1 MITYFIFSND
11 LILANNLSNAIL
23 KSNSNAQAIG
33 ISKTLSKSSIHSCN
47 TLLPHVIIATKSMHK
62 KLLDKL
68 HFNYYSI
75 IIPQN
80 EGLVTLPITNK
91 VKKLTRDIK
100 FSQKLDSNNFKKYTI
115 AKLEKSK
122 FNVALSGT
130 QYLLDCI
137 MYIYTNPYYN
147 LNRTTMK
154 NLYWLI
160 AHKYSINTDIV
171 IWNIR
176 TAINEMCKYTTQKY
190 RTDLYGLDYGIT
202 TLHII
207 KAFIISN

>member
-1 MITYFIFSND
+1 
-11 LILANNLSNAIL
+11 
-23 KSNSNAQAIG
+23 
-33 ISKTLSKSSIHSCN
+33 
-47 TLLPHVIIATKSMHK
+47 
-62 KLLDKL
+62 
-68 HFNYYSI
+68 
-75 IIPQN
+75 
-80 EGLVTLPITNK
+80 
-91 VKKLTRDIK
+91 
-100 FSQKLDSNNFKKYTI
+100 
-115 AKLEKSK
+115 
-122 FNVALSGT
+122 
-130 QYLLDCI
+130 
-137 MYIYTNPYYN
+137 MYIYANPYYN